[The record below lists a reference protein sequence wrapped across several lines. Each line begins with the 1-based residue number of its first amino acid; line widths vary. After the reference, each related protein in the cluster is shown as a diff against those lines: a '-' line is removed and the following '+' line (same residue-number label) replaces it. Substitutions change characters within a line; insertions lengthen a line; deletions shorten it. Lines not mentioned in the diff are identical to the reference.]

1 MADIKLKV
9 WESAGSEPF
18 CTVIN
23 DSAFDVV
30 FTVLE
35 SEFSFVETGLP
46 VRVFPFGSDDEY
58 VSGRITA
65 INPSIDRNG
74 QISVTAR
81 IPGGGRLIDG
91 MNVKVLVDRILQ
103 QQLVVPKSAVVIR
116 DGLEVVFRYN
126 NGRSD
131 WVYVHTVQANSES
144 YAIVANTERG
154 ASLSEGD
161 QIIVSG
167 NLNLADGSKV
177 QLKQ

>member
-1 MADIKLKV
+1 
-9 WESAGSEPF
+9 
-18 CTVIN
+18 
-23 DSAFDVV
+23 
-30 FTVLE
+30 
-35 SEFSFVETGLP
+35 
-46 VRVFPFGSDDEY
+46 
-58 VSGRITA
+58 
-65 INPSIDRNG
+65 
-74 QISVTAR
+74 
-81 IPGGGRLIDG
+81 

-154 ASLSEGD
+154 AQLAEGE